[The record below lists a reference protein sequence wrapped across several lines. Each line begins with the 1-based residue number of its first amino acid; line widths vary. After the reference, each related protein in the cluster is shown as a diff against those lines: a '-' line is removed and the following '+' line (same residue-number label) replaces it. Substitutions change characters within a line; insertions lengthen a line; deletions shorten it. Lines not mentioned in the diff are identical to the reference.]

1 MTLSVPVTL
10 PPNPP
15 KFAPPPEHP
24 VAVLVVAFEL
34 PPRAPLTSKV
44 KVETPVGT
52 FQLWLEPVYE
62 KVSVL
67 VIFRSFDSQPVN
79 V

>member
-1 MTLSVPVTL
+1 M
-10 PPNPP
+10 
-15 KFAPPPEHP
+15 FAPPPEHP

-34 PPRAPLTSKV
+34 PPRAPLTSKDKEV
-44 KVETPVGT
+44 MPVGT
-52 FQLWLEPVYE
+52 VQLWLEPVNE

-67 VIFRSFDSQPVN
+67 VTFMSFDSQPAN